1 MSGRGGGLGQSPANH
16 RPTIHRELHTMR
28 RSLARRLEAERE
40 RAFVGREHERAVFR
54 DALAGGSAVAVVW
67 VHGPG
72 GIGKSTLTRLWV
84 RDALRAGRPV
94 VEIDGR
100 FVGRAPQEF
109 EQTAAAVLHDGSAVL
124 VVDSFDQCQWL
135 EGWLRERF
143 LPRLADGALVVL
155 SGRTRPEAEWSTDPG
170 WTQVLTMLELSPMTP
185 AQTGELLAARGV
197 RAADVPAVAGFA
209 GGNPLALT
217 LAAAVS
223 RGSAQADQDWTP
235 TGDVLATLMT
245 RLIGDVP
252 SATHRRALETA
263 AQAYLTTEDL
273 LLAALPGTDTPT
285 LFDWLRGL
293 PFMESS
299 PQGLVPHDAARETL
313 AADLRWRSP
322 QAYDGIRARLLEVY
336 LRQARE
342 APDSQMLEAMG
353 RAFYLYRDVR
363 LVGTMYSWARQ
374 GGVHEDDM
382 APEHLPRVLELCRA
396 AEGEESAELVAY
408 WYAKQPQAF
417 HVFRDV
423 RSSEILAFSA
433 HLVLPVPADPPD
445 LAADPVVAAAWG
457 YSNDVSPAR
466 PGEHISITRFAV
478 YPAAYE
484 QPSPVLELNHW
495 RALVEAYRATG
506 RAHDFDVYQDM
517 AAWSVRFGS
526 AMADSGR
533 RVRVGDA
540 TYGLFVSDWRL
551 ESFEQWF
558 HAVVSGDVP
567 ASVGDLDAVVPGP
580 PRSSDPHTEA
590 ALEREE
596 FDEYV
601 RLALQTW
608 RHPEGFAANRLLG
621 RGFLTSAG
629 DDAAVVLRALV
640 LQAADAMR
648 TDLAGVKAH
657 AALAATYFSGAPTQ
671 EAAAR
676 RLGLPFG
683 TYRRHLR
690 AAVAR
695 VSDVLWQAEVAS
707 R

>member
-1 MSGRGGGLGQSPANH
+1 MRSELVSPSSGGGLAG
-16 RPTIHRELHTMR
+16 
-28 RSLARRLEAERE
+28 RLEAARE
-40 RAFVGREHERAVFR
+40 RAFVGREQERAAFH
-54 DALAGGSAVAVVW
+54 DALSGGSAVAVLW

-84 RDALRAGRPV
+84 QEALRAGRAV
-94 VEIDGR
+94 VEVDGR
-100 FVGRAPQEF
+100 FVGRSPQEF
-109 EQTAAAVLHDGSAVL
+109 EQTAAAVLEDGSAVL
-124 VVDSFDQCQWL
+124 VVDSFGKCQWI

-155 SGRTRPEAEWSTDPG
+155 SGRTRPEVEWSMDPG
-170 WTQVLTMLELSPMTP
+170 WSEILRVIELSPMTP
-185 AQTGELLAARGV
+185 GQTGALLAARGV

-209 GGNPLALT
+209 GGNPLALS
-217 LAAAVS
+217 LAAAVLQHPV
-223 RGSAQADQDWTP
+223 RETQDWTP
-235 TGDVLATLMT
+235 TGEVLATLMT

-252 SATHRRALETA
+252 SAIHQRALEIA
-263 AQAYLTTEDL
+263 AQAYSTTEEL
-273 LLAALPGTDTPT
+273 LFAALPGEDARA

-299 PQGLVPHDAARETL
+299 PQGLFPHDAARATL

-322 QAYDGIRARLLEVY
+322 QAYDAIRMRLLEAY

-342 APDSQMLEAMG
+342 APASQMLEAMG

-363 LVGTMYSWARQ
+363 LVGAMYSWARQ
-374 GGVHEDDM
+374 GRVYEDDM

-396 AEGEESAELVAY
+396 AEGEESAELVSY

-417 HVFRDV
+417 HVFREA
-423 RSSEILAFSA
+423 RSSEVLAFSA
-433 HLVLPVPADPPD
+433 HLVLPVPADSED
-445 LAADPVVAAAWG
+445 LATDPVVAAAWG
-457 YSNDVSPAR
+457 YSNDISPAG

-478 YPAAYE
+478 YPPAYE

-517 AAWSVRFGS
+517 EAWAARFGS

-533 RVRVGDA
+533 SARVGDA

-551 ESFEQWF
+551 ESFEEWF
-558 HAVVSGDVP
+558 HAVVGGDVP
-567 ASVGDLDAVVPGP
+567 VSVGELDTAVPIP
-580 PRSSDPHTEA
+580 PRCSDQRGDAE
-590 ALEREE
+590 LEREE

-608 RHPEGFAANRLLG
+608 RHPEGFASNPLL
-621 RGFLTSAG
+621 RRSFLTSAG
-629 DDAAVVLRALV
+629 DDTVVVLRAMV
-640 LQAADAMR
+640 QDAADAMR

-695 VSDVLWQAEVAS
+695 VSDVLWEAEVAS
-707 R
+707 T